1 MHLQAVFFNINS
13 DIGLSVSTKPI
24 YNLSYLKERRRAL
37 RNNLTSAEAVLW
49 ILLKDSQLSGRKFR
63 RQHSI
68 KNFIVDFYCPSEKLI
83 IELDGSS
90 HDNPGQVN
98 ADYDRDND
106 LKTLGLK
113 VLRIENDMVFRHP
126 EQTLEIIKGQFKGS

>member
-1 MHLQAVFFNINS
+1 M
-13 DIGLSVSTKPI
+13 
-24 YNLSYLKERRRAL
+24 

-68 KNFIVDFYCPSEKLI
+68 KNFIADFYCPSEKLV

-90 HDNPGQVN
+90 HDNSGQVN

-106 LKTLGLK
+106 LKALGLN
-113 VLRIENDMVFRHP
+113 VLRIENEMVFRHP
-126 EQTLEIIKGQFKGS
+126 EQTLEIIKGQFKEDFKELE

>member
-1 MHLQAVFFNINS
+1 MN
-13 DIGLSVSTKPI
+13 KPI

-68 KNFIVDFYCPSEKLI
+68 KKFIVDFYCPSEKLV

-90 HDNPGQVN
+90 HDNSGQVN
-98 ADYDRDND
+98 ADYDRDNE

-126 EQTLEIIKGQFKGS
+126 EETLEIIERQFKGGE